1 MDLED
6 AVKLAAR
13 LPRDLTS
20 PPYAGLMWDTARNI
34 ITNAHK
40 ATLREVLLHMLGDF
54 AKWKTENLLVRY
66 RKETG
71 DDAIRLPRRIA

>member
-20 PPYAGLMWDTARNI
+20 APYVGLMWDAARNI

-54 AKWKTENLLVRY
+54 AKWKADILLARY

-71 DDAIRLPRRIA
+71 NDAITLPRRLA